1 MMIVFAA
8 GVWTMV
14 SIIVT
19 SPCGDPF
26 ADVAAAGPP
35 STGTTEYVA
44 LRTNG
49 SSHTAFRGRNG
60 SDEPRKKSEDTANSA
75 ADEVLIRIMKV
86 FGEKTGCQDR
96 QLRECGLIIDYKERN
111 LPGYRE
117 AHDILTFPME
127 MGGWDL

>member
-1 MMIVFAA
+1 MIVFAA

-49 SSHTAFRGRNG
+49 SSHTTSRGRNG
-60 SDEPRKKSEDTANSA
+60 RDELGKKSEDIANRA

-96 QLRECGLIIDYKERN
+96 ELRECRLIIDYEEVN
-111 LPGYRE
+111 LPGCRE
-117 AHDILTFPME
+117 AHDILTCRME
-127 MGGWDL
+127 IGGWDL

>member
-1 MMIVFAA
+1 MIVLAA
-8 GVWTMV
+8 GVWTIV

-19 SPCGDPF
+19 SPWGDPF

-49 SSHTAFRGRNG
+49 SNHTALRGRNG
-60 SDEPRKKSEDTANSA
+60 SDEPKQKSEDTANSA

-86 FGEKTGCQDR
+86 FGEKTGCQD
-96 QLRECGLIIDYKERN
+96 
-111 LPGYRE
+111 
-117 AHDILTFPME
+117 
-127 MGGWDL
+127 